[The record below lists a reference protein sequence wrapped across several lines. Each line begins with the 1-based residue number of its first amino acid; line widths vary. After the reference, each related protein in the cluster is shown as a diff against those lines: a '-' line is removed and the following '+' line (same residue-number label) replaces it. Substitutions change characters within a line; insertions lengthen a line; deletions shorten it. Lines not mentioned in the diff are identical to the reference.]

1 MKYRTMTLQV
11 FVVTFQINEFRF
23 RYNWLFNWKAT
34 LWNYSFFSIRQ
45 PTLSHRSR
53 SIITKRLITREIE
66 RIFSL
71 TYNIAFEPKRK
82 EIIPFLPDRSEWNN
96 SFILYSIIPIK
107 KRSVVIVRFGGGWSF
122 KHRRENSR
130 WKNRVAKRMQKCRD
144 TDIPFSRAEKYRIKE
159 EILEIYYRAE

>member
-11 FVVTFQINEFRF
+11 FVVTSQINEF
-23 RYNWLFNWKAT
+23 RYNWLFNWKAA

-66 RIFSL
+66 RILSL
-71 TYNIAFEPKRK
+71 TYNIAFESKRK
-82 EIIPFLPDRSEWNN
+82 EIIPFLPDPNEIIRS
-96 SFILYSIIPIK
+96 FSIQLFRLK
-107 KRSVVIVRFGGGWSF
+107 NVIVRFGGGWSF